1 MLNYPLKPISDIP
14 QPTESSGNFWLWA
27 GIVTVFLLLLEPE
40 KKQRKPSPTPADLHG
55 LEGRIRSCDA
65 WFESTDKKGRLIH
78 RCFIYKPTC
87 NAKRCKAD
95 PKLNERISEMQGLSG
110 YTSTCLKF
118 GKNRFGHRQ
127 CKKFAQT
134 CGSADEGCRYDP
146 VPVPGHEGKRTQKD
160 FEIEADAL
168 AQELAREKNFEL
180 DYNKNLMRDVLS
192 YGGIAPHKSGFMSE
206 EYREIPKKYKRAD
219 GIPMDELAQEMGID
233 ESTLAD
239 RIYQAEASFQ
249 ELKDM
254 RGGAIARRFKKAD
267 FIDEAWNR
275 MRSGRGFFG
284 GLESLKHDVF
294 RWKIGSKQIEVI
306 KNPTDSEIRQI
317 SNEFH
322 EKYPRSKESGIRS
335 TYDQYDNKYVWGADD
350 LHSDVEPMINMLF
363 HVYTHQSPGMAKW
376 LLDTGMTNKKKIT
389 LFGIKFNPD
398 VTENQIRARVLL
410 PKKIIKGTYF
420 IRASTTPGVSYVMG
434 QDRSGKVMTQS
445 IRFDRDL
452 FDNSS
457 AKRWFNSNIKRIK
470 ERDRQ
475 GYVYPIPSIS
485 GGKKHSEDYFSP
497 RQQEMFPKM
506 RRELVLEPEETASIF
521 TVDPLYVCLERQG
534 WDLRKVRKYQ
544 ENISAKMTPDM
555 FGKLQRLTGAEV
567 MLQEQIQKCLDR
579 R

>member
-87 NAKRCKAD
+87 NARKCKTD

-110 YTSTCLKF
+110 YT
-118 GKNRFGHRQ
+118 
-127 CKKFAQT
+127 
-134 CGSADEGCRYDP
+134 
-146 VPVPGHEGKRTQKD
+146 
-160 FEIEADAL
+160 
-168 AQELAREKNFEL
+168 
-180 DYNKNLMRDVLS
+180 
-192 YGGIAPHKSGFMSE
+192 
-206 EYREIPKKYKRAD
+206 
-219 GIPMDELAQEMGID
+219 
-233 ESTLAD
+233 
-239 RIYQAEASFQ
+239 
-249 ELKDM
+249 
-254 RGGAIARRFKKAD
+254 
-267 FIDEAWNR
+267 
-275 MRSGRGFFG
+275 
-284 GLESLKHDVF
+284 SLKHDVF

-376 LLDTGMTNKKKIT
+376 LLDTGMTIKKKIT

-452 FDNSS
+452 FDISS
-457 AKRWFNSNIKRIK
+457 A
-470 ERDRQ
+470 
-475 GYVYPIPSIS
+475 
-485 GGKKHSEDYFSP
+485 
-497 RQQEMFPKM
+497 
-506 RRELVLEPEETASIF
+506 
-521 TVDPLYVCLERQG
+521 
-534 WDLRKVRKYQ
+534 
-544 ENISAKMTPDM
+544 
-555 FGKLQRLTGAEV
+555 
-567 MLQEQIQKCLDR
+567 
-579 R
+579 